1 MTPEYRIEA
10 DGRDISRLINNRF
23 VSLSVTDEVAD
34 QADKLSLNLADPENS
49 LSVPP
54 TGGTLRLWLG
64 YQGRDLH
71 YRGSFVVDETS
82 ISGPGTNIA
91 ITARAADMR
100 GNIKAPRDQTWHESS
115 LAEIAKTI
123 ATRHNLKLVLGPGLE
138 QITYPHQDQT
148 SESDLNFIYRLGAEH
163 GIAIKIANQQLR
175 LARRA
180 EAVTVGSEELPAIQ
194 LPRQAI
200 TTWQHKI
207 QERQKYNSVTANW
220 QDHGAAETRQVKVGD
235 TQPTLHLRRMFPN
248 ENAANAAAAAALQ
261 RSSRDQH
268 SITLN
273 TVGRGDLY
281 AGAPLRLSGIHPGID
296 GEWIAKRVVHS
307 LSSSGYTCGVEAEPV
322 TAT

>member
-10 DGRDISRLINNRF
+10 DGRDISRLINTRF

-100 GNIKAPRDQTWHESS
+100 GSIKAPRDQTWHESS

-138 QITYPHQDQT
+138 QITYPIRTRPVKVT
-148 SESDLNFIYRLGAEH
+148 STLFIDWGRSTALPSRLRTSSFA
-163 GIAIKIANQQLR
+163 
-175 LARRA
+175 
-180 EAVTVGSEELPAIQ
+180 LPA
-194 LPRQAI
+194 
-200 TTWQHKI
+200 
-207 QERQKYNSVTANW
+207 
-220 QDHGAAETRQVKVGD
+220 G
-235 TQPTLHLRRMFPN
+235 LRRSP
-248 ENAANAAAAAALQ
+248 
-261 RSSRDQH
+261 
-268 SITLN
+268 
-273 TVGRGDLY
+273 
-281 AGAPLRLSGIHPGID
+281 
-296 GEWIAKRVVHS
+296 
-307 LSSSGYTCGVEAEPV
+307 
-322 TAT
+322 